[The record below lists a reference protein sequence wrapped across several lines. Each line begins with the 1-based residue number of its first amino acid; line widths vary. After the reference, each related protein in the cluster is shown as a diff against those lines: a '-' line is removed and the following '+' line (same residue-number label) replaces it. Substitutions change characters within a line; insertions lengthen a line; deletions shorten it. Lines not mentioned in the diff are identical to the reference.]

1 MPVENQ
7 GSYPGKRFGP
17 RFLILPTL
25 GYMFTSLHRALG
37 LSAGPITDEIVT
49 QAAAEGVPES
59 ESLDFKR
66 SLPPKETL
74 PQSDVKKDLAAMA
87 NYGGGVLVYGVTDNN
102 SHAGSRT
109 DVGVVDDN
117 YVQAY
122 QRVAYNHVTPPL
134 HNVELIPLGS
144 DDGPRALVVVVP
156 ASQQVPHMLIDKDKK
171 FQVPV
176 RHGADTGWL
185 PESEIARLYQQ
196 RFATSREQRQ
206 MLLDLYG
213 RTSDLAASNGY
224 WAVAVARPTTETVT
238 VPMENQDVSQFAN
251 RLVNQRDNLWGY
263 TRPETPL
270 GAYFSNVYPRRG
282 FRSWRYVLLADE
294 TNRPESYLGFH
305 DDGSVSALV
314 NLPVTEE
321 NGTAVDAFFVEAFVA
336 DFMLAV
342 RGMSKRS
349 GSGLYDLRLGIE
361 WGGSEPLRLHRQ
373 HDFATF
379 DPLPV
384 SKFVPVDATV
394 DFSDDDV
401 FFDHV
406 EAIGQDCLNQA
417 GIVSLNVI
425 PRGSEHFAQ
434 VLEWFPDQLSS
445 EE

>member
-1 MPVENQ
+1 
-7 GSYPGKRFGP
+7 
-17 RFLILPTL
+17 
-25 GYMFTSLHRALG
+25 MFTSLHRALG
-37 LSAGPITDEIVT
+37 LSAGPITDEMVT
-49 QAAAEGVPES
+49 QTVTNSIPES

-66 SLPPKETL
+66 SLPPKESL
-74 PQSDVKKDLAAMA
+74 VQSDVKKDLAAMA

-102 SHAGSRT
+102 SHAGSRL
-109 DVGVVDDN
+109 DVGEVDDN
-117 YVQAY
+117 YIQAY
-122 QRVAYNHVTPPL
+122 QRVAYNHITPPL

-144 DDGPRALVVVVP
+144 DDRPRALVVVVP
-156 ASQQVPHMLIDKDKK
+156 ASHQVPHMLLDKDRK
-171 FQVPV
+171 FHVPV

-196 RFATSREQRQ
+196 RFAASREQRQ

-213 RTSDLAASNGY
+213 RTCDMCAPDGY
-224 WAVAVARPTTETVT
+224 WAVAVARPVTKTVT
-238 VPMENQDVSQFAN
+238 EPMENQDVSQFVN
-251 RLVNQRDNLWGY
+251 RLVNQRDNLWRY
-263 TRPETPL
+263 THPETPL
-270 GAYFSNVYPRRG
+270 GAYFSNAYPRRG

-321 NGTAVDAFFVEAFVA
+321 NGTAVAAFFIEAFVA
-336 DFMLAV
+336 DVMLAV

-349 GSGLYDLRLGIE
+349 GSGVYDLKFGIE
-361 WGGSEPLRLHRQ
+361 WEGSEPLRLYRQ
-373 HDFATF
+373 HEFAAF
-379 DPLPV
+379 DPLPM
-384 SKFVPVDATV
+384 SRFVPVDATV
-394 DFSDDDV
+394 DFSDDNV

-425 PRGSEHFAQ
+425 PRGRERFAQ
-434 VLEWFPDQLSS
+434 VLEWFPDQLRS

>member
-1 MPVENQ
+1 
-7 GSYPGKRFGP
+7 
-17 RFLILPTL
+17 
-25 GYMFTSLHRALG
+25 MFTSLHRALG
-37 LSAGPITDEIVT
+37 LSAGPITDEMVT
-49 QAAAEGVPES
+49 QAVAGSVPES

-66 SLPPKETL
+66 SLPPIETL

-102 SHAGSRT
+102 SHAGSRL
-109 DVGVVDDN
+109 DVGKVDDN
-117 YVQAY
+117 YIQAY

-144 DDGPRALVVVVP
+144 DNGPRALVVVVP
-156 ASQQVPHMLIDKDKK
+156 ASQQVPHMLIDKDRK

-196 RFATSREQRQ
+196 RFATSRGQRQ
-206 MLLDLYG
+206 MLVDLYG
-213 RTSDLAASNGY
+213 RTSDLATTNGY

-238 VPMENQDVSQFAN
+238 VPLKSQNVSRFVN
-251 RLVNQRDNLWGY
+251 RLVDQRQKLWNY
-263 TRPETPL
+263 FRPETPL
-270 GAYFSNVYPRRG
+270 GAYSSNVYPRRG

-314 NLPVTEE
+314 NLPVTEG
-321 NGTAVDAFFVEAFVA
+321 NGTAVATFFVEAFVA
-336 DFMLAV
+336 DVMLAV

-349 GSGLYDLRLGIE
+349 GSGVYDLRFGIE
-361 WGGSEPLRLHRQ
+361 WECSEPLRLYRQ
-373 HDFATF
+373 HEFATF

-384 SKFVPVDATV
+384 SRFVPVDATV
-394 DFSDDDV
+394 DFSDDNA

-425 PRGSEHFAQ
+425 PRGRERFAQ